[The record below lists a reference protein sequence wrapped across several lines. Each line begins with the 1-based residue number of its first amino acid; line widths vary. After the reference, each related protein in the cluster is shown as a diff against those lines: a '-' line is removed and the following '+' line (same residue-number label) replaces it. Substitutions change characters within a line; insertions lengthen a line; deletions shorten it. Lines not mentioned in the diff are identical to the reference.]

1 MKNLKLFEDFGDPK
15 SLALPL
21 EEAVEKSMSGSK
33 KSILLLTDGPG
44 VQEAAQVADDLGA
57 LLIHI
62 DAGLITPEVFGRPEM
77 TADRRA
83 VYSGRPG
90 MHRSPSGIP
99 QFLPYGEF
107 SSPMILLFSGVNKA
121 SGQVLNSLMNLV
133 TRRKT
138 GNYTLPENCII
149 IVSDSDAEDLGP
161 AMMDRVILAKP

>member
-1 MKNLKLFEDFGDPK
+1 MKNLKLFEDFGDAE

-33 KSILLLTDGPG
+33 KSILLLTDGSG

-57 LLIHI
+57 LLIHV
-62 DAGLITPEVFGRPEM
+62 DVELITPEMFGKPEM

-83 VYSGRPG
+83 VYPGRPG

-99 QFLPYGEF
+99 QLLPYGEF

-133 TRRKT
+133 TRR
-138 GNYTLPENCII
+138 GVGSYTLPENCIL
-149 IVSDSDAEDLGP
+149 VVTASDAEELSP
-161 AMMDRVILAKP
+161 AMMDRVILAK